1 MKTKNRFFLL
11 VPVMLSFFVMG
22 FIDVIGIATN
32 YIKADF
38 HLSDSVA
45 NMFPSMVFLWFL
57 LLSIPTSMLMNKIG
71 CRKTVLLSVVITA
84 VALALPYMD
93 YSLGMMLVSF
103 SLLGIGNTLIQ
114 VSLNPLLANIV
125 NEDKLASSLTLGQFM
140 KAIASFLGPVI
151 AGWMMLKF
159 GNWRLLFPCF
169 FTIAL
174 IAALGL
180 SAVSLKEQKEERKSS
195 FVQCISL
202 LSDRFILLL
211 FLGIVCHVGMDV
223 GINMTLPKVL
233 MERLS
238 IDLSEAGYASSAYFL
253 FRTIGCF
260 AGAFI
265 LAHCSSRKFLNA
277 SIVCLLLGLAG
288 LLLFDDRMPLYV
300 SIAFVGLG
308 NSNIFSIIFSQG
320 LLHRPAQ
327 KNEISGLMIMG
338 LSGGA
343 AFPLFMGFLSDF
355 FATQSGAILVLCG
368 GTFYLLYVGMRMRA

>member
-22 FIDVIGIATN
+22 FIDVVGIATN

-38 HLSDSVA
+38 NLSDSVA

-71 CRKTVLLSVVITA
+71 CRKTVLISVVITA
-84 VALALPYMD
+84 VALLLPYMD
-93 YSLGMMLVSF
+93 YSLSMMLVSF

-125 NEDKLASSLTLGQFM
+125 NGDKLASSLTLGQFM

-151 AGWMMLKF
+151 AGWMLLKF
-159 GNWRLLFPCF
+159 GNWRLLFLCF
-169 FTIAL
+169 FVIAL
-174 IAALGL
+174 VTALGL
-180 SAVSLKEQKEERKSS
+180 SAVSIKEQKEEKKSS

-202 LSDRFILLL
+202 LSDGFILLL

-223 GINMTLPKVL
+223 GINMTLPKIL
-233 MERLS
+233 MERLG

-260 AGAFI
+260 VGAFI
-265 LAHCSSRKFLNA
+265 LAHCSSRKFFKV

-288 LLLFDDRMPLYV
+288 LLLFDNRMLLYV

-308 NSNIFSIIFSQG
+308 NSNIFSILFSQG
-320 LLHRPAQ
+320 LLHRPEQ

-343 AFPLFMGFLSDF
+343 VFPLLMGFLSDL
-355 FATQSGAILVLCG
+355 FAAQFGAILVLCG
-368 GTFYLLYVGMRMRA
+368 GAFYLIYIGLKMRA